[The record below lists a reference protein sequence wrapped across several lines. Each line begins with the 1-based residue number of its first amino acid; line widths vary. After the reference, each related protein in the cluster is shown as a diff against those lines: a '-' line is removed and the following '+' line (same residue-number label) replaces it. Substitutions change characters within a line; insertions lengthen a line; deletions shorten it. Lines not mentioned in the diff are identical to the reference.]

1 AGDIDAISFSLY
13 ADSETRVYL
22 YLNMK
27 EGYAGTPTATLGG
40 ESLTV
45 SPTGVTGEYRIILP
59 ALKANGLG
67 NMLTVTVSDGTAST
81 TVKVSALSYVRSVL
95 DPGKTKTE
103 AVKNFAS
110 ALYQYNREA
119 VAISGQGQ

>member
-1 AGDIDAISFSLY
+1 
-13 ADSETRVYL
+13 
-22 YLNMK
+22 
-27 EGYAGTPTATLGG
+27 
-40 ESLTV
+40 
-45 SPTGVTGEYRIILP
+45 
-59 ALKANGLG
+59 
-67 NMLTVTVSDGTAST
+67 MLTVTVSDGTAIT

-110 ALYQYNREA
+110 ALYQYNHEA